1 MDRFRKPAVGVIS
14 LGGSNPPLS
23 ACDSGPP
30 TAACSREFLGI
41 HRRIAPPIGH
51 GAGGRV
57 MKRESVSSSVLR
69 AIGYDSSSMTL
80 EVEFTSGDVYQYSL
94 VPEEQ
99 YLALMDADSKG
110 TYFNAFIRD
119 RYRGVQV

>member
-1 MDRFRKPAVGVIS
+1 
-14 LGGSNPPLS
+14 
-23 ACDSGPP
+23 
-30 TAACSREFLGI
+30 
-41 HRRIAPPIGH
+41 
-51 GAGGRV
+51 